1 MLHVKEERVIQYIN
15 QLEKEWMAK
24 KKTLFDA

>member
-15 QLEKEWMAK
+15 QLEKRVDGQEKDLA
-24 KKTLFDA
+24 AN